1 MQQGLG
7 ACRLSTALAVDFTA
21 QFFTPGRGATYCD
34 QRVGLSVCP
43 LAYLKDHDHVQLAS
57 DYLSKNF
64 PLRGCPIN
72 PNEAEFF
79 SA

>member
-1 MQQGLG
+1 VRVGL
-7 ACRLSTALAVDFTA
+7 APHWLWISQLNSSP
-21 QFFTPGRGATYCD
+21 PGRGAKYCD

-43 LAYLKDHDHVQLAS
+43 LAYLKDHDRVQLAS